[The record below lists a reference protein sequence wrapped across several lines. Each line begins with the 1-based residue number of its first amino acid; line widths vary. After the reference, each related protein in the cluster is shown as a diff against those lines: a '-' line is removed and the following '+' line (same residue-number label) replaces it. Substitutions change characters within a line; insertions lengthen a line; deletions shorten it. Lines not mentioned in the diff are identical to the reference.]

1 MLKQVQIKQL
11 TKVQMEYRYY
21 HCECLLKFGALTI
34 CTENPIIAGR
44 IQMERFILV
53 ECWEKK
59 VILWLSEVLPFSRF
73 ENRNDRNF
81 LRKPKIY
88 RYFVNGHNTI
98 PFLISVRKKYQYHL
112 TEDFF
117 IEISATKVSALGLKE
132 YARHRQ
138 VVLLTECS
146 LRLLAKRT
154 LQRQCQGRQQIQI
167 LTHR

>member
-1 MLKQVQIKQL
+1 MFIEVWSAYHLHGESDNCGENSNGTVHPGGML
-11 TKVQMEYRYY
+11 
-21 HCECLLKFGALTI
+21 G
-34 CTENPIIAGR
+34 
-44 IQMERFILV
+44 
-53 ECWEKK
+53 KK
-59 VILWLSEVLPFSRF
+59 GNTLAFEVLPFSRF

-132 YARHRQ
+132 YARYRQ